1 MTLNRLKRIEP
12 LRANPSLAI
21 LPDSPTFPM
30 IKLFKTAAGPVT
42 KTENGYHLLDAPC
55 WDRLINRDDL
65 YTHVEQLAAATTPT
79 AQAEAA
85 ASNPLAP
92 IGQQEV
98 WAAGVTYY
106 SSRLARMEESKDAG
120 GGDFYSRVYDADR
133 PELFFKSTPSRV
145 KGPGEKVRIRKDSE
159 WDVPEPEAT
168 LLISSSGA
176 VQGYTIGN
184 DMSSRSIEGE
194 NPLYLPQAKSYDGA
208 TALGPCILLA
218 PEPPTADTG
227 IHLAILRDD
236 QPAFTGETN
245 LAQMKRTFEEL
256 VGYLFRETSFPDG
269 AFLMTGTGIVPGTDF
284 TLRSGDRVRITIDGI
299 GTLENPVE

>member
-55 WDRLINRDDL
+55 WDSLINRDDL
-65 YTHVEQLAAATTPT
+65 YTHVEQLAAAATPT

-159 WDVPEPEAT
+159 WDVPEP
-168 LLISSSGA
+168 
-176 VQGYTIGN
+176 
-184 DMSSRSIEGE
+184 
-194 NPLYLPQAKSYDGA
+194 
-208 TALGPCILLA
+208 
-218 PEPPTADTG
+218 
-227 IHLAILRDD
+227 
-236 QPAFTGETN
+236 
-245 LAQMKRTFEEL
+245 
-256 VGYLFRETSFPDG
+256 
-269 AFLMTGTGIVPGTDF
+269 
-284 TLRSGDRVRITIDGI
+284 
-299 GTLENPVE
+299 